1 MDYITKV
8 TLVSVALILTY
19 KFCRVYLKMDYTT
32 IVTVF
37 TAVIILALTVWV
49 IMI

>member
-8 TLVSVALILTY
+8 TLASVALILIY
-19 KFCRVYLKMDYTT
+19 KFCRVYLKMNYTT

-37 TAVIILALTVWV
+37 TVVIILALTVWV